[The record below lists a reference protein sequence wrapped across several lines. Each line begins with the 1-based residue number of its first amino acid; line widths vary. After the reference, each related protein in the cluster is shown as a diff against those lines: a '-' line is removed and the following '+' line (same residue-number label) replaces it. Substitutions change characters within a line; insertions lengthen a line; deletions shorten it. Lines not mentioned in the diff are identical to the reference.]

1 MVGLD
6 GHWFLGMQKGGAEEW
21 MVEMIEDAF
30 LKALLK
36 KMFLFPRWDMWSF
49 LGGYCFIH
57 GWGIEI

>member
-6 GHWFLGMQKGGAEEW
+6 GHWFLGMQKGGAEEWMDRW

-57 GWGIEI
+57 G